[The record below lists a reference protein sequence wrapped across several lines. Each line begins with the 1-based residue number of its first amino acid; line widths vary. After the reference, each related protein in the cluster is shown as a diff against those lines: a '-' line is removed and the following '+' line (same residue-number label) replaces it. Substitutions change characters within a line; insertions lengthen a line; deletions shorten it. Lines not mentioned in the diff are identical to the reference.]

1 MSLLGWNL
9 LVQSS
14 NGNARERSE
23 ISSKLTIKTP
33 EQCYLRGSGTF
44 IVNTEQ
50 ISHIVL
56 MIPLLILNN

>member
-14 NGNARERSE
+14 NGNARESSE

-33 EQCYLRGSGTF
+33 EQCYLRGSGIF